1 MAELGL
7 TDKLTVVGLAKRLE
21 EVIRVG
27 DPYPLFLDRNSQS
40 LKLLQR
46 VRDEAHRFGITF
58 HRSLRS
64 KAQISSALRQ
74 IKGVGEQTEN
84 RLLMHFG
91 SVARIAAA
99 PVDDVAALVGPALAQ
114 KIHDALNQSAV

>member
-1 MAELGL
+1 M
-7 TDKLTVVGLAKRLE
+7 VGLAKRLE

-27 DPYPLFLDRNSQS
+27 DPYPLFLDRNSQA

-64 KAQISSALRQ
+64 KQQISSALRQ

-84 RLLMHFG
+84 RLLMRFG
-91 SVARIAAA
+91 SVPRIAAA
-99 PVDDVAALVGPALAQ
+99 PVEEIAQLVGPALAA
-114 KIHDALNQSAV
+114 KIHVALSGTSPADDTP